1 MAHLGELS
9 RKSTGNTL
17 SDMILGGQDGLVN
30 VLGVILGVAAASN
43 DPRIVI
49 AGGLAAT
56 FAESI
61 SMAAVAL
68 TSKMAERDH
77 FISELARERREI
89 KEMPEKEEAEIR
101 RVYENKGF
109 KGKILDD
116 IVSHVIKDEELWV
129 SLMMKEELELKEVKN
144 GEIYKSSFIVGFAA
158 LVGSFVPLI
167 PYFFFPIKVALWPSL
182 GVSAIVLFFVG
193 VYKAKMT
200 VGKPSKSGIQMV
212 LIGMG
217 AAIAGYLIGKA
228 FGGH

>member
-9 RKSTGNTL
+9 RKSSGNML

-43 DPRIVI
+43 DPKIVI

-77 FISELARERREI
+77 FIAELAREKREI
-89 KEMPEKEEAEIR
+89 VEMPEKEESEIR
-101 RVYENKGF
+101 CVYKSKGF
-109 KGKILDD
+109 DGKILDD
-116 IVSHVIKDEELWV
+116 ITNHVISNRGLW
-129 SLMMKEELELKEVKN
+129 LDQMMKEELELKPVTQK
-144 GEIYKSSFIVGFAA
+144 EIYTSSFVVGLSA
-158 LVGSFVPLI
+158 LVGSFIPLT
-167 PYFFFPIKVALWPSL
+167 PYFFLPIKTALWPSL
-182 GVSAIVLFFVG
+182 AISAIILFLVG

-200 VGKPSKSGIQMV
+200 VGKPAKSGIQMAI
-212 LIGMG
+212 IGMT
-217 AAIAGYLIGKA
+217 AALAGYLIGKL